1 MAKILIVEDEPNLL
15 EDYHEIVSRMGHDS
29 IPTDS
34 GEEAIAVF
42 AKEEFDTV
50 ICDLKLGGISGMEV
64 IEKIH
69 DMDPA
74 CPIIVVTAYYL
85 KPEHVMEAARKG
97 ATDYLVKSD
106 FSKDELVA
114 RIDKALRERAEKKE
128 REKMSHEL
136 LYHREIERA
145 QYDYEGLIGR
155 SIKMREIVS
164 KIERV
169 AKTDS
174 TVIVHGESG
183 TGKDLIAR
191 AIHYRS
197 PRAEM
202 PFIKVDC
209 SALAEGV
216 LESELFGHER
226 GAFTGAIRQKPGRF
240 ELAHKGT
247 IFLDEIGD
255 LSPNLQLKLL
265 RVLQERE
272 FERVGGTRTITVD
285 VRMIAATNKNL
296 WELVEDKKFREDLYY
311 RLNVVSINVPPLRQ
325 RKEDIPDL
333 VYSSLQKLRARTRRE
348 AKGIT
353 SAALKAL
360 VAYDWP
366 GNVRELENVI
376 EQAMVL
382 SESGLIDVFD
392 LPDFVMQGRRKGKE
406 PELEQMLDVMSLP
419 ELLDHIE
426 KELIQKALERA
437 GGVKAEAART
447 LGVKLSALYYKL
459 EKHGLMEDREGK

>member
-1 MAKILIVEDEPNLL
+1 MVR
-15 EDYHEIVSRMGHDS
+15 RMGHECT
-29 IPTDS
+29 PVES
-34 GEEAIAVF
+34 GEEAIARF
-42 AKEEFDTV
+42 AEEEFDSV
-50 ICDLKLGGISGMEV
+50 ICDLKLGGIQGMEV

-69 DMDPA
+69 EMDPT
-74 CPIIVVTAYYL
+74 CPIIVVTAHYL
-85 KPEHVMEAARKG
+85 KPEHVMEAARRG
-97 ATDYLVKSD
+97 ATDYLIKSD

-114 RIDKALRERAEKKE
+114 RIDKALRERAEKKD

-136 LYHREIERA
+136 LYHREIEKA
-145 QYDYEGLIGR
+145 QYDDSGLVGR
-155 SIKMREIVS
+155 SIKMREILD

-169 AKTDS
+169 ARTDS
-174 TVIVHGESG
+174 TVIIYGESG
-183 TGKDLIAR
+183 TGKDLVAR

-197 PRAEM
+197 PRADM

-265 RVLQERE
+265 RVLQERS

-285 VRMIAATNKNL
+285 VRVIAATNKDL
-296 WELVEDKKFREDLYY
+296 WALVQEGRFREDLYY
-311 RLNVVSINVPPLRQ
+311 RLNVVAIEVPPLRQ

-333 VYSSLQKLRARTRRE
+333 VHAFLQKLKVRTRRE

-353 SAALKAL
+353 SAAMKAL
-360 VAYDWP
+360 VAYSWP

-382 SESGLIDVFD
+382 SETGLIDVFD
-392 LPDFVMQGRRKGKE
+392 LPDFVLQRRHKGKYDLD
-406 PELEQMLDVMSLP
+406 LEQMLETMSLP
-419 ELLDHIE
+419 ELLDNIE
-426 KELIQKALERA
+426 KDLIQKALQKS
-437 GGVKAEAART
+437 GGVKAEAARI
-447 LGVKLSALYYKL
+447 LGIKLSALYYKL
-459 EKHGLMEDREGK
+459 EKYGLMEGREEK